1 MRPLSYLIV
10 VGMVAVSFAG
20 CASDDASDA
29 TTTTSALTTTMQ
41 VPTTAT
47 KVAPPTTTHAPTT
60 TIEVTTTTADPARL
74 PEPAAME
81 QLVRGYCSAW
91 PAIAEYLTEDVSL
104 VDVSGTGWDSPGK
117 SGAFCKVPDVDEG
130 IVQGRSDVRA
140 ALSASELSLIDC
152 GGPAVVSGDLIA
164 LPVSASRQDGTGEEG
179 IWVFRIVE
187 NQIQWLLNY
196 GTDVDQ
202 VSPAATGPEP
212 SIATQAGDFCALYG
226 GTGYRRSSDDVIAA
240 MSDEPAIQNIPHGL
254 HCMGVSG
261 IKTDVGSYY
270 PADIIGCEDV
280 TTNGQW
286 SAQVS
291 TIHNLEFDL
300 GLVGILVRQHVDGQI
315 HRQYNH
321 YTQLSGFG
329 DWGFQ
334 LNE

>member
-1 MRPLSYLIV
+1 
-10 VGMVAVSFAG
+10 
-20 CASDDASDA
+20 
-29 TTTTSALTTTMQ
+29 
-41 VPTTAT
+41 
-47 KVAPPTTTHAPTT
+47 
-60 TIEVTTTTADPARL
+60 
-74 PEPAAME
+74 ME
-81 QLVRGYCSAW
+81 QLIQDYCSAW
-91 PAIAEYLTEDVSL
+91 PDIAQYLAEDVSL
-104 VDVSGTGWDSPGK
+104 VDVPGTGWNSPGK

-130 IVQGRSDVRA
+130 IVQGRSDVKT
-140 ALSASELSLIDC
+140 ALSTTELSSIDC
-152 GGPAVVSGDLIA
+152 GGPVVVSGDLIA

-196 GTDVDQ
+196 GTDVDE

-212 SIATQAGDFCALYG
+212 SIATEASDFCALYG

-240 MSDEPAIQNIPHGL
+240 MSDEPAVQNIPHGL
-254 HCMGVSG
+254 HCMGVPG
-261 IKTDVGSYY
+261 IKTDVNSYY

-291 TIHNLEFDL
+291 TIYNPTFDL

-321 YTQLSGFG
+321 YTQISGMG
-329 DWGFQ
+329 DWGFH